1 MSAGQLWKVVLAVLF
16 PPFAVAEQGCG
27 VMLLVGVLTLMGWF
41 PGMIVALLIVL
52 LGKPPLPSA
61 SETRAFSVGNRR
73 FVQIPNVESSE
84 TVRVERRR
92 VVQMPDEQADVVV
105 DVPEKPKRDARYIRL
120 ADGEMAEVVD
130 DDGAPLEKPKRR
142 PRQG

>member
-1 MSAGQLWKVVLAVLF
+1 MSAGQLWRVVLAVLF
-16 PPFAVAEQGCG
+16 PPFAVADHGCG
-27 VMLLVGVLTLMGWF
+27 TMLLVGVLTLMGWF

-61 SETRAFSVGNRR
+61 SDVRAFSVGDRR
-73 FVQIPNVESSE
+73 FVQIPNVQSAE
-84 TVRVERRR
+84 TVRG
-92 VVQMPDEQADVVV
+92 VQVPDADTQIDDE
-105 DVPEKPKRDARYIRL
+105 DVLEKPKRDARYIRL

-142 PRQG
+142 QK

>member
-16 PPFAVAEQGCG
+16 PPFAVVEQGCG
-27 VMLLVGVLTLMGWF
+27 TMLLVGVLTLMGWF
-41 PGMIVALLIVL
+41 PGVIVALLIVL
-52 LGKPPLPSA
+52 WGKPPLPSA
-61 SETRAFSVGNRR
+61 SETRAFSVGDRR
-73 FVQIPNVESSE
+73 FVQIPDVQSGQ

-92 VVQMPDEQADVVV
+92 VVQMPDEQADVV

-142 PRQG
+142 PRQE

>member
-1 MSAGQLWKVVLAVLF
+1 
-16 PPFAVAEQGCG
+16 
-27 VMLLVGVLTLMGWF
+27 MLLVGVLTLMGWF

-61 SETRAFSVGNRR
+61 SDVRAFSVGDRR
-73 FVQIPNVESSE
+73 FVQIPNVQSAE
-84 TVRVERRR
+84 TVRG
-92 VVQMPDEQADVVV
+92 VQVPDADTQIDDE
-105 DVPEKPKRDARYIRL
+105 DVLEKPKRDARYIRL

-142 PRQG
+142 QK